1 MNKETFYFGQKLK
14 AYASLAFIY
23 LPLILVVCYLDILFS
38 SWALNL
44 GNFWIIALWIYVQ
57 VLVVF
62 FYNKCVI
69 DIYKIFRNHKE
80 FLLK

>member
-1 MNKETFYFGQKLK
+1 MNKETFYFWQKLK
-14 AYASLAFIY
+14 AYTSLAFIY
-23 LPLILVVCYLDILFS
+23 LPLILMVCYLDVLFS
-38 SWALNL
+38 TWTFNI
-44 GNFWIIALWIYVQ
+44 GNFWIIALWVYVQ
-57 VLVVF
+57 AIVLF